1 MNRDENFISDIQ
13 LSPSKDGFM
22 SSGLLV
28 LDLRFKIEG
37 KIREVFD
44 QKNWERAY
52 DRHDN
57 SFRVTI
63 QLEVRAGRRTV
74 LTTKFVRKA

>member
-1 MNRDENFISDIQ
+1 MNSE
-13 LSPSKDGFM
+13 
-22 SSGLLV
+22 LLT

-52 DRHDN
+52 DKHDN

-63 QLEVRAGRRTV
+63 QLEVRSGPSAE
-74 LTTKFVRKA
+74 LHLEDAAWAD